1 MLFGIFWFFEVLLTL
16 LALLTLDLFVLL
28 CMFDRAAL
36 LFIRCL
42 LYLNARWV
50 FTLREILR
58 IGRARNIAMPEDDAT
73 LNRLFQLV
81 LKNLAL
87 PQARQVE
94 MMETMSRKHK
104 WTLIQMN
111 KSKLDS
117 QALADAIQGNSGGN
131 SGKSGPSGSHQSVQV
146 EQDAKKWA
154 LRTLENKKE
163 EMHTLSGILALK
175 AVVGTS
181 GLQWLRTFHENGGIA
196 GLLSILK
203 HLGQLSYTPGILFST
218 KGRIRVLEMQRE
230 AMRMLKGFMNNN
242 FGVSA
247 VMGEQDGVNAIVM
260 QFAPM
265 TSHVTSNSDSSG
277 GRKSFKDNVIKTLQT
292 KDHRTIRTLANQ
304 VSTLTMGMLSVLC
317 WATGDSSVV
326 LESFINQR
334 ALKRENIVFENVVSC
349 LSNEESSSELCT
361 SIITFINDLINNQID
376 LTSRVKARSPF
387 MTLRMKYHAN
397 IFVNRLTLQL
407 KEEKNNERLSV
418 KKSNLTFQEGESK
431 QGKKP
436 SLLNTVNDVPS
447 F

>member
-1 MLFGIFWFFEVLLTL
+1 M
-16 LALLTLDLFVLL
+16 
-28 CMFDRAAL
+28 
-36 LFIRCL
+36 
-42 LYLNARWV
+42 
-50 FTLREILR
+50 REILR

-94 MMETMSRKHK
+94 MMNTMSRKHK

-117 QALADAIQGNSGGN
+117 QALADAIQGKTGGN
-131 SGKSGPSGSHQSVQV
+131 SGKSGPGGGGHQSVQV

-154 LRTLENKKE
+154 LRTVDNKME

-175 AVVGTS
+175 AVVVTS

-218 KGRIRVLEMQRE
+218 KDRIRVLEMQRE

-247 VMGEQDGVNAIVM
+247 VMGEQDGVDAIVM

-265 TSHVTSNSDSSG
+265 TSHVTSNNDNSG
-277 GRKSFKDNVIKTLQT
+277 RRKSFKDNVNKALQT
-292 KDHRTIRTLANQ
+292 KDHRTMRTLANQ

-349 LSNEESSSELCT
+349 LSNEESSSELGT

-407 KEEKNNERLSV
+407 KEEQNNERLSV
-418 KKSNLTFQEGESK
+418 KKSTLTIQEGESK
-431 QGKKP
+431 QGKK
-436 SLLNTVNDVPS
+436 TIIVEQRE
-447 F
+447 